1 MSRDSTVEIGLV
13 LPDVL
18 GTYGDNGNATV
29 LQKRLEWRGIP
40 ARIIPLPITEPVP
53 NSLDIY
59 AVGGGEDTA
68 QTLAARHLHEHSGMQ
83 QAAAKGA
90 VVFAVCAGLQVLG
103 ESFGGSDGSSQRG
116 LGMLD
121 LRTAPGSQRSIGEVT
136 STPIGGVLTEPLTGF
151 ENHLGVTALG
161 PSAAP
166 LGAVTH
172 GTGNGTGDRT
182 EGVIQGTII
191 GTYMHGPALA
201 RNPELADLLLSWVLR
216 RPVDPLELPGVD
228 RLRRER
234 LEYVSNRA
242 ARV

>member
-1 MSRDSTVEIGLV
+1 MSPDSTVEIGLV

-29 LQKRLEWRGIP
+29 LQKRLEWRGIA
-40 ARIIPLPITEPVP
+40 ARVVPLPITEPVP

-68 QTLAARHLHEHSGMQ
+68 QTLAARHLHENSGMQ
-83 QAAAKGA
+83 QAAARGA
-90 VVFAVCAGLQVLG
+90 VVFAVCAGLQILG
-103 ESFGGSDGSSQRG
+103 EHFGGSDGSVQRG

-121 LRTAPGSQRSIGEVT
+121 VRTAPGTQRSIGEVT
-136 STPIGGVLTEPLTGF
+136 SNPIGGLLSAPLTGF
-151 ENHLGVTALG
+151 ENHLGVTSLG
-161 PSAAP
+161 ASAAP
-166 LGAVTH
+166 LGALTF
-172 GTGNGTGDRT
+172 GTGNGTGDNT
-182 EGVIQGTII
+182 EGVVQGKII

-216 RPVDPLELPGVD
+216 RPLEPLELPGVD

-234 LEYVSNRA
+234 LDFVSNRA